1 MPVIQTTVDDDIAG
15 AFSAWATENYGSKAA
30 ALRDYI
36 TKAPK
41 GESVHSNVTNADLEA
56 QIYDLEEKIE
66 SGSFS
71 GHQQQNQQ
79 NQQNENQ
86 PESDAEDA
94 NPIEMYDP
102 EVGAEDLPDDITPE
116 YGDAACIHKD
126 ILEAIVER
134 WEDTGEV
141 PELNPTHIS
150 SDNRP
155 QGGDT
160 AVALGLAI
168 IKHRFGDTVRH
179 SAIVDVLASD
189 NGGLGYT
196 KQYVRENGHA
206 HDIADTLVTKPDDE
220 STYILTED
228 RKLAALEKYQ
238 SRVESGIDDVQDPS
252 IVDLFIRSA
261 EELAGDYNAA
271 LALLESVD
279 SDAHDIEI
287 PDIMPAINAGGDQIY
302 AEQFYADIGGV
313 EGYAEELPEDL
324 DEMRNTDELDRYIG
338 IHSTVSAYTSK
349 IKIAGRNAFEALDE
363 QFAGGIDDGDIDRVN
378 DLLKSASV
386 LTIKLGDV
394 VEDRDAEMR
403 SRMESRVDR
412 RVTGAKH
419 LADMALEVDTAD
431 GVSVI
436 GDALDAVAD
445 AKDIAKSDEHHWD
458 IQTGFRWG
466 LASEIEDHRDE
477 IVSD

>member
-1 MPVIQTTVDDDIAG
+1 MTSIQTTVDDEIAD
-15 AFSAWATENYGSKAA
+15 AFTAWATENYKSKAA

-36 TKAPK
+36 IKAPK

-56 QIYDLEEKIE
+56 QIEELEETIE

-71 GHQQQNQQ
+71 GHQQQN
-79 NQQNENQ
+79 ENQ
-86 PESDAEDA
+86 SESDAEDA
-94 NPIEMYDP
+94 DPIEMYDP
-102 EVGAEDLPDDITPE
+102 EVGADDLPDDLTPE
-116 YGDAACIHKD
+116 YGDAACIRKD
-126 ILEAIVER
+126 ILEGIVEG
-134 WEDTGEV
+134 WEETGEV
-141 PELNPTHIS
+141 PALNPTHIS

-168 IKHRFGDTVRH
+168 IKYRFGGTVRH
-179 SAIVDVLASD
+179 SSIVDVLASD

-206 HDIADTLVTKPDDE
+206 HDIADTLVAKPDDE
-220 STYILTED
+220 STYILRED
-228 RKLAALEKYQ
+228 RQLAALDKYQ
-238 SRVESGIDDVQDPS
+238 SRVESGIDDIQNPVTVES
-252 IVDLFIRSA
+252 FVRSA
-261 EELAGDYNAA
+261 EELAEDHKAA

-302 AEQFYADIGGV
+302 ADQFYNETDGV
-313 EGYAEELPEDL
+313 EEYAEELPEDL
-324 DEMRNTDELDRYIG
+324 TEMRNTDDLDRYID
-338 IHSTVSAYTSK
+338 IHSTVSTYTSK
-349 IKIAGRNAFEALDE
+349 IKITARHAFKTLDD
-363 QFAGGIDDGDIDRVN
+363 QFAGGIDDGDIDRLK
-378 DLLKSASV
+378 DLLMSTSV
-386 LTIKLGDV
+386 LKIKLDDV
-394 VEDRDAEMR
+394 VEGRDAEMR
-403 SRMESRVDR
+403 SRMARRVDR

-419 LADMALEVDTAD
+419 LADMALEVDTED

-445 AKDIAKSDEHHWD
+445 AEDLAKSDEHHWD
-458 IQTGFRWG
+458 IKTGFRWG

-477 IVSD
+477 IMSE